1 MRVRRNY
8 DASSYHYVPTC
19 IMSEQKF
26 CIFITRK
33 DNAFSFINVDVGLY
47 IIYIYQNNKTQSNLD
62 GEETCDT
69 CTLLSQ
75 CCFQF
80 YQGKSL
86 QLMIKLRKFAPLFKR
101 LKLENLNSSQQDILS
116 FREKKLNIDF
126 RYRIFIVDP
135 KDYDYLLGQI
145 SSDTRID

>member
-1 MRVRRNY
+1 
-8 DASSYHYVPTC
+8 
-19 IMSEQKF
+19 
-26 CIFITRK
+26 
-33 DNAFSFINVDVGLY
+33 
-47 IIYIYQNNKTQSNLD
+47 
-62 GEETCDT
+62 
-69 CTLLSQ
+69 
-75 CCFQF
+75 
-80 YQGKSL
+80 
-86 QLMIKLRKFAPLFKR
+86 MIKLRKFAPLLKM